1 MNRTH
6 TTSQIMKPS
15 PRNRVPRDSGL
26 ILILTFSTVLA
37 FGPGISPS
45 AHGDEKAEVDAT
57 VRAGLD
63 YLAATQKRQGYWE
76 ANMNQYRVAMTALA
90 GTALLA
96 EGSTTTTGRYSSKI
110 RLAVDYLLSMSRPNG
125 LIGVR
130 EDFHYTYGHGF
141 SMLFLS
147 QVYGEEEDAQRR
159 EEIRE
164 VLTKAVQFCADA
176 QTSKGGWGYV
186 SAKEGSDFDEGST
199 CITQVQ
205 GLRACRNA
213 GIPVPKEIIDRAKVY
228 IEQCTGSSGGVEY
241 SIRGG
246 GARPPITAAALAAM
260 MNAGEYDTEL
270 TKRMREYCRRTIWP
284 GKNLD
289 AANGHWHYMHFYFSQ
304 VVYRNGGDEWDQ
316 YRKALNEKL
325 IREAQPGGGWA
336 DPQVGNVY
344 TTSLNCIMLQ
354 LEKGFLPIYQR

>member
-1 MNRTH
+1 MFDLLPVRK
-6 TTSQIMKPS
+6 TSSACGSLAVSAFIL
-15 PRNRVPRDSGL
+15 RGL
-26 ILILTFSTVLA
+26 LVIVIGSAALSRLM
-37 FGPGISPS
+37 PS
-45 AHGDEKAEVDAT
+45 ANAQESVDDV
-57 VRAGLD
+57 VRNGLD
-63 YLAATQKRQGYWE
+63 FLASTQKRQGYWE
-76 ANMNQYRVAMTALA
+76 ANQGQYRVAMTALA

-96 EGSTTTTGRYSSKI
+96 EGSTTTTGRYSSRI
-110 RLAVDYLLSMSRPNG
+110 GLAVDYLLSMSRTNG
-125 LIGVR
+125 LIGQR

-147 QVYGEEEDAQRR
+147 QVYGEEEDARRR
-159 EEIRE
+159 EEIRD
-164 VLTKAVQFCADA
+164 VLTRAVQFCADA

-213 GIPVPKEIIDRAKVY
+213 GIPVPREIIDRAKDY
-228 IEQCTGSSGGVEY
+228 IEQCTTSHGGVEY

-284 GKNLD
+284 GKSVD
-289 AANGHWHYMHFYFSQ
+289 STNGHWHYMHFYYSQ
-304 VVYRNGGDEWDQ
+304 VIYRSGGEDWDL

-325 IREAQPGGGWA
+325 IREFQPGAGWS
-336 DPQVGNVY
+336 DQQVGAVY
-344 TTSLNCIMLQ
+344 TTALNCIMLQ